1 MEKEGPN
8 RHRLDDDRDGVDS
21 DDAYSCSESS
31 DCLSDVVVDD
41 DDAEEEEKWG

>member
-21 DDAYSCSESS
+21 DDAYSDPESS
-31 DCLSDVVVDD
+31 YCLSDVVD
-41 DDAEEEEKWG
+41 DDAEEEEKGG

>member
-8 RHRLDDDRDGVDS
+8 HRRLDDDRDGVDS

>member
-1 MEKEGPN
+1 MGKEGPN
-8 RHRLDDDRDGVDS
+8 RRRLDDDRDGVDS

-41 DDAEEEEKWG
+41 DDAEEDEKWG